1 MARVPFEGVGR
12 VGRVVLPV
20 LTVLAVAACGD
31 DSMPSDAGASS
42 TLLPLTPTSPST
54 AGTGDGPTG
63 FDTVLVRISAPDGTT
78 CERCLWL
85 ADDREDR
92 ARGLMDV
99 TDLGGLDGMAFR
111 YDDPDRR
118 TFWMKNTL
126 LPLSIAFVG
135 EDGRVVG
142 TADMAPCVA
151 DPCPSYGPDEPFVV
165 AIEVEQGRLTELG
178 IGPDSVVEL
187 VGDCPG

>member
-1 MARVPFEGVGR
+1 VPFEGVGR
-12 VGRVVLPV
+12 LGRVVRVGLPV

-31 DSMPSDAGASS
+31 DSTPSDAGASS
-42 TLLPLTPTSPST
+42 SLLPLTPTSPT
-54 AGTGDGPTG
+54 TTGTGDGPTG

-78 CERCLWL
+78 CERCMWL
-85 ADDREDR
+85 ADDRQDR
-92 ARGLMDV
+92 ARGLMGV

-135 EDGRVVG
+135 DDGSVVG
-142 TADMAPCVA
+142 SADMTPCQA

>member
-1 MARVPFEGVGR
+1 MGRVPLVGLLGLM
-12 VGRVVLPV
+12 VLVVLA
-20 LTVLAVAACGD
+20 LAACGD
-31 DSMPSDAGASS
+31 QGGPSDAGSTTTLPPLAPLTHASS
-42 TLLPLTPTSPST
+42 LPSST
-54 AGTGDGPTG
+54 GTGGGPTG
-63 FDTVLVRISAPDGTT
+63 FDTVFVRITAADGTA

-85 ADDREDR
+85 AEDREDR
-92 ARGLMDV
+92 ARGLMGV

-111 YDDPDRR
+111 YDEPDRR

-142 TADMAPCVA
+142 SADMTPCRA
-151 DPCPSYGPDEPFVV
+151 DPCPSYGPDESFVI
-165 AIEVEQGRLTELG
+165 AIEVAQGRLTELG
-178 IGPDSVVEL
+178 IGPGSVVEL

>member
-1 MARVPFEGVGR
+1 VGRVPFVEAGR

-20 LTVLAVAACGD
+20 LTVLAFAACGD
-31 DSMPSDAGASS
+31 DSTPSDAGASS
-42 TLLPLTPTSPST
+42 TLLPLTPASPT
-54 AGTGDGPTG
+54 TEGTGDGPNG
-63 FDTVLVRISAPDGTT
+63 FDTVLVRIRTADGTT
-78 CERCLWL
+78 CERCMWL
-85 ADDREDR
+85 ADDRQDR
-92 ARGLMDV
+92 ARGLMGV

-111 YDDPDRR
+111 YDDADRR

-135 EDGRVVG
+135 EDGSVVG
-142 TADMAPCVA
+142 SADMTPCQA

-165 AIEVEQGRLTELG
+165 AIEVAQGRLTELG
-178 IGPDSVVEL
+178 IDPDSVVEL